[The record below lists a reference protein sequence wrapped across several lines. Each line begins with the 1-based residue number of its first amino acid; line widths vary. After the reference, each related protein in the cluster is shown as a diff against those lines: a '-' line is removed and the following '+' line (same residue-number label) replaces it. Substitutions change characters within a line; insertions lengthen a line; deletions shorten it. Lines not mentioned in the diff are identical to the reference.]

1 MRTPKKVIFDM
12 DGLIFDSERV
22 FMRELGEV
30 MKPYGYVM
38 RRENYIQTLGLTADA
53 LKSRVLEIYGAD
65 YPHEELSAKTRDRV
79 GRIARKG
86 ELPIKDGILEL
97 LLWLKERNILCAV
110 ASSSKK
116 RYVEEYLNAAG
127 IADYFDTVIGGDDVA
142 RSKPAPDI
150 FLAALGDT
158 APCDALVLED
168 SENGIRAAAN
178 AGIPVICIPDM
189 VSPSD
194 EARTLTAAVV
204 ASAKGVIDMISKGS
218 VLETVQPRRVMK
230 YFEELC
236 AIPHGSRNTAR
247 IAKYCMDFAAEHGL
261 EAFCDKNNNVIIK
274 KPRSADCKS
283 DKTVIIQG
291 HLDMV
296 CAAEPNYEIDFSLEG
311 LHLLVNDKYIR
322 AEGTT
327 LGGDDGIAVAMALAV
342 LEADGITHPALECVF
357 TTDEEI
363 GMLGAAALDMSRLH
377 GDYLLNIDSEEEGV
391 FTVSCAGGAT
401 VTAEFETEPDE
412 TAYEHTIKI
421 TVGGLTGGH
430 SGTEIDKGRA
440 NACVILANILEAIGK
455 HTEFSIA
462 ELSGGEKDNAIPQS
476 ATAVIKAN
484 DYGIISI
491 AVTYMQLMYRD
502 IYRDTDPDLYI
513 KTEKTTN
520 VGAAFLCAAPHMLVS
535 APNGALAMS
544 EDIEGLVKTSS
555 NVGVIKTE
563 NGKVRVTFSVRSS
576 SASDKN
582 ELISTISSRAK
593 KHGASVSVSGD
604 YPAWEYRKNSVLRD
618 TCVRVYRELYGAEP
632 KISAI
637 HAGLECGIFCGKR
650 PELDCISFGPDIL
663 DIHTPGERLDIA
675 GTARVFRFLIT
686 LLGQL

>member
-22 FMRELGEV
+22 FMREMGKV

-38 RRENYIQTLGLTADA
+38 RRENYIKTLGLTADA
-53 LKSRVLEIYGAD
+53 LKSLVLEIYGVD
-65 YPHEELSAKTRDRV
+65 YPHEELSAMTRDRV

-86 ELPIKDGILEL
+86 ELPIKDGIMEL
-97 LLWLKERNILCAV
+97 LMWLKERNIPCAV

-116 RYVEEYLNAAG
+116 RYVAEYLNAAG

-142 RSKPAPDI
+142 LSKPAPDI

-194 EARTLTAAVV
+194 EARTLTTAVV
-204 ASAKGVIDMISKGS
+204 ASAKGVIDMINKGS
-218 VLETVQPRRVMK
+218 VLGTVEPRRVMK

-261 EAFCDKNNNVIIK
+261 EAFCDKSNNVIIK

-342 LEADGITHPALECVF
+342 LEADDITHPALECVF

-363 GMLGAAALDMSRLH
+363 GMLGAAALDMNRLH
-377 GDYLLNIDSEEEGV
+377 GDFLLNIDSEKEGV

-401 VTAEFETEPDE
+401 VTADFETEPCE
-412 TAYEHTIKI
+412 TEYKHTIKI

-440 NACVILANILEAIGK
+440 NACVILANVLEAIGK
-455 HTEFSIA
+455 HTEYSIA
-462 ELSGGEKDNAIPQS
+462 ELSGGEKDNAIPQR
-476 ATAVIKAN
+476 AAALIKAN

-502 IYRDTDPDLYI
+502 IYRATDPDLYI
-513 KTEKTTN
+513 KTEKTTYD
-520 VGAAFLCAAPHMLVS
+520 GAAFLCAAPRMLAA

-555 NVGVIKTE
+555 NVGVIRTE
-563 NGKVRVTFSVRSS
+563 NGRVRVTFSVRSS
-576 SASDKN
+576 SVSDKN
-582 ELISTISSRAK
+582 ELISTLSSRAE
-593 KHGASVSVSGD
+593 KHGAVVSVSGD

-618 TCVRVYRELYGAEP
+618 TCVMVYRELYGAEP

-663 DIHTPGERLDIA
+663 DIHTPDERLDIA
-675 GTARVFRFLIT
+675 GTARVFRFLIK